1 MKKTILA
8 CAITAATMGG
18 NLAVA
23 GGLWVNEFGDFS
35 GGRASAGAEAGVDD
49 ATTLAH
55 NPASGTRL
63 DDSHLFVSGGVFL
76 PNTKFDVEYTTP
88 RFGDD
93 NGGSAGKNAP
103 AASLAYV
110 HDLDSDRWSVGAYF
124 AALSGAGLK
133 YNDDWTGRYQATQ
146 VDLMVVT
153 LAPTVGYRITDHL
166 SIGAS
171 LQYWYSEFMQKLAVP
186 RLLHPD
192 LPDGR
197 AKLDGDDTGF
207 AYTLGAMY
215 ELTERTRFGVLY
227 QSELQPKFSGNLKLK
242 PIDLEAQSDT
252 ELTLAEYVRF
262 AIHQDLDEQWS
273 VDFTVGWDNWSALDN
288 VLIST
293 GDRQAGLATNWR
305 DTYHYAWGAQYRPG
319 GKWSFTG
326 GVAYDTNP
334 VDKKW
339 RGAELPLDRQVRYA
353 VGAQYQMHESL
364 TLGGYVNYADLGKA
378 RIARENWGGD
388 YQENG
393 LLQLMVNANWTF

>member
-1 MKKTILA
+1 MNKTILR
-8 CAITAATMGG
+8 CAVTAAALSAGP
-18 NLAVA
+18 VFA
-23 GGLWVNEFGDFS
+23 GGLWLNEFGDFS
-35 GGRASAGAEAGVDD
+35 GGRASAGAPAGVDD
-49 ATTLAH
+49 AATLAY

-63 DDSHLFVSGGVFL
+63 DDSHLFVAGGVFL

-93 NGGSAGKNAP
+93 NGGSAGNDAP

-110 HDLDSDRWSVGAYF
+110 HDLDSDRWSLGAYLG
-124 AALSGAGLK
+124 ALSGAGLD
-133 YNDDWTGRYQATQ
+133 YNDDWTGRYQATE

-166 SIGAS
+166 SVGAS
-171 LQYWYSEFMQKLAVP
+171 LQYWYADFMQKLAVP
-186 RLLHPD
+186 RPLRPD

-207 AYTLGAMY
+207 SYTLGAMY
-215 ELTERTRFGVLY
+215 ELTERTRFGVMY
-227 QSELQPKFSGNLKLK
+227 QSEVQPKFSGNLKLK

-252 ELTLAEYVRF
+252 QLTLAEYARLG
-262 AIHQDLDEQWS
+262 IHQDLDERWS
-273 VDFTVGWDNWSALDN
+273 VDFTIGWDNWSKLDN

-326 GVAYDTNP
+326 GVSYDTNP
-334 VDKKW
+334 VDEKW
-339 RGAELPLDRQVRYA
+339 RGAELPVDRQVRYA
-353 VGAQYQMHESL
+353 VGAQYQLSETL
-364 TLGGYVNYADLGKA
+364 KLGGYANYADLGKA
-378 RIARENWGGD
+378 RIARANWGGD

-393 LLQLMVNANWTF
+393 VLQLIVNANWTF